1 MAKHD
6 IVLLNVTS
14 SNFETA
20 INDNVARIKGD
31 SDKLFSLQQSG
42 SVDSLISVDSNNPSI
57 TFNARITSSGHISS
71 SFNSTASFGRVNV
84 TRLVGDASQMTN
96 TNEVGHVS
104 SSKQLASRIS
114 GAFTA
119 GFTLEGEN
127 RLISGSRTSTGSFTR
142 VFSNIYVGNASDMH
156 SVNEEGHFSSSAQ
169 LASNISGSFTA
180 GFNLAAASKLSG
192 SATSTGS
199 FGRVEFSSQIAGN
212 AAAVTIDQSGHFS
225 SSAQLADSISGSF
238 IRGFNLESGSLIG
251 TETPIAITTQS
262 IKLDESDDFLKIN
275 PIFVSGSEGDDKLYG
290 ERRFTL
296 SMWLKFNG
304 DNGSRNTFI
313 MAGAQSGALSG
324 LYLWMQSN
332 SITGEFKVK
341 HGSTMDTAN
350 LSGIGGIEI
359 GKWHHLLLSYE
370 SNRPTPNVS
379 GSFLSA
385 LDGRQKTFE
394 VIQSG
399 SYITTTEPPGGGSTI
414 GTYNVSSENTNI
426 TVADI
431 TMWKHSIQSAS
442 SDAGID
448 SGSLITTLFN
458 HGIVPDYTASF
469 STGYPDAYRE
479 KLKFAFN
486 FDSSSYAGSSYSMYD
501 RTGNTGF
508 KLTSNNVDEGKIV
521 SGSGD
526 YPTEGVFYTT
536 GSFTETVASNFSG
549 DASQV
554 TGVGNALPANVLSG
568 SGGIAAQI
576 SGAFTSGFVLQSKT
590 TAISG
595 SATSTGSFGTMV
607 IGSTV
612 GINSSIS
619 DTSGL
624 TGFSRAGL
632 ISSSAQL
639 ATSIS
644 GSFTS
649 GMSLENSLISGSRL
663 STGSFTLVS
672 DVESISGDASQV
684 TGVTLPA
691 GVLSGSAQIASNI
704 SGAFSRG
711 FEFTGATRG
720 QILTASYV
728 GVSGSAFAY
737 AGNATTMSI
746 SSICG
751 SDFDYRKLDL
761 FHGAG
766 IKGDVELSGGTRGA
780 WTVGPNTPAPRS
792 DGFNGGTV
800 GASLFAGGYSAPT
813 TTDNTIKFDGISFH
827 ASADILEARSAVV
840 GAGTQNAAAIFAG
853 QTPVSPYR
861 QYVGYTEHYNGSTW
875 SEQADRT
882 GIETGGGG
890 FGTQNAAV
898 AVGGIVPTSPNYPNA
913 TEIWNGTSWSEGPDA
928 AEQRRQFGSGGSSDA
943 GMLAGGGFHPSG
955 PWPGAQV
962 WNGTTWSSVTNMP
975 QYAFGASL
983 AGDSNRAHVNG
994 AHFQHNGGRLSQV
1007 WNGTAWANGPFW
1019 GTSRYRGFQGTNSAG
1034 IASCNMFVGGS
1045 SPSDSGARSSYVDIY
1060 ETANNST
1067 ASFSRLDIDSLIIG
1081 NFEEKRTG
1089 TIVSS
1094 SLTGYESGHISGAA
1108 QLATSISGSFNKGF
1122 SYAGTI
1128 SGSSASLLK
1137 IQELNL
1143 AGTSNFT
1150 HTDFRK
1156 NWDGSFVQ
1164 TATFGNSLG
1173 ARISGSFIRGFSYQG
1188 TISGSATSTGSF
1200 NQIKSQELFVKEI
1213 VGKRKPISG
1222 SMEHG
1227 TYISGSYKSDSHG
1240 RITIPTFGRGHQVN
1254 TQQFTATGSMNNQ
1267 KYRARAGQ
1275 LFVDNFGRLNMT
1287 VQTGSMVAVAGTW
1300 TEGPDNPF
1308 TSRGVQGVG
1317 FSYAAMEVAGLS
1329 KGTGSAQYDDIA
1341 WSVTADS
1348 THKRDGGVQNK
1359 SVGTVDAAIFIG
1371 HTGGTGG
1378 SASPGNTG
1386 VPNFNDFFE
1395 IWDGVSFSRCGS
1407 GAGRI
1412 SGYSWRHGAA
1422 AKGGS
1427 SNSHIVFGG
1436 DYGWA
1441 GYTRTSC
1448 WNGVN
1453 WEAASYNLNNDR
1465 CYGAG
1470 FGGVSDA
1477 VYAGGNSTAT
1487 PLDTC
1492 TEEWNGATWATAN
1505 ATPSPAAGGGIGH
1518 SQNAGLVA
1526 GPSTTVQE
1534 YDGTSW
1540 SAGTSTLSGTGEH
1553 ASAGSAGSGL
1563 ILQGLG
1569 GSNRFQKWT
1578 GGFITGSADTYNN
1591 FSQNPTGRYLLTN
1604 KLQANYSPGTSGGVT
1619 SGSSDGYGGGY

>member
-1 MAKHD
+1 
-6 IVLLNVTS
+6 
-14 SNFETA
+14 
-20 INDNVARIKGD
+20 
-31 SDKLFSLQQSG
+31 
-42 SVDSLISVDSNNPSI
+42 
-57 TFNARITSSGHISS
+57 
-71 SFNSTASFGRVNV
+71 
-84 TRLVGDASQMTN
+84 
-96 TNEVGHVS
+96 
-104 SSKQLASRIS
+104 
-114 GAFTA
+114 
-119 GFTLEGEN
+119 
-127 RLISGSRTSTGSFTR
+127 
-142 VFSNIYVGNASDMH
+142 
-156 SVNEEGHFSSSAQ
+156 
-169 LASNISGSFTA
+169 
-180 GFNLAAASKLSG
+180 
-192 SATSTGS
+192 
-199 FGRVEFSSQIAGN
+199 
-212 AAAVTIDQSGHFS
+212 
-225 SSAQLADSISGSF
+225 
-238 IRGFNLESGSLIG
+238 
-251 TETPIAITTQS
+251 
-262 IKLDESDDFLKIN
+262 
-275 PIFVSGSEGDDKLYG
+275 
-290 ERRFTL
+290 
-296 SMWLKFNG
+296 
-304 DNGSRNTFI
+304 
-313 MAGAQSGALSG
+313 
-324 LYLWMQSN
+324 
-332 SITGEFKVK
+332 
-341 HGSTMDTAN
+341 MDTAN

-394 VIQSG
+394 VMQSG

-414 GTYNVSSENTNI
+414 GTYNVSSENTNM

-469 STGYPDAYRE
+469 STDYPNAYRE

-486 FDSSSYAGSSYSMYD
+486 FDSSSYAGSKYTMYD
-501 RTGNTGF
+501 RTGNIGF

-590 TAISG
+590 VAISG

-607 IGSTV
+607 IGSTSGV
-612 GINSSIS
+612 NSSIS

-649 GMSLENSLISGSRL
+649 GMAMENSLISGSRL

-800 GASLFAGGYSAPT
+800 GASLFVGGYSAPT

-882 GIETGGGG
+882 GTELGGGG

-898 AVGGIVPTSPNYPNA
+898 AVGGRVDASPNYPNA

-1081 NFEEKRTG
+1081 NFEEKRTS

-1122 SYAGTI
+1122 GYAGTI

-1173 ARISGSFIRGFSYQG
+1173 ARISGSFIRGFS
-1188 TISGSATSTGSF
+1188 
-1200 NQIKSQELFVKEI
+1200 
-1213 VGKRKPISG
+1213 
-1222 SMEHG
+1222 
-1227 TYISGSYKSDSHG
+1227 
-1240 RITIPTFGRGHQVN
+1240 
-1254 TQQFTATGSMNNQ
+1254 
-1267 KYRARAGQ
+1267 
-1275 LFVDNFGRLNMT
+1275 
-1287 VQTGSMVAVAGTW
+1287 
-1300 TEGPDNPF
+1300 
-1308 TSRGVQGVG
+1308 
-1317 FSYAAMEVAGLS
+1317 
-1329 KGTGSAQYDDIA
+1329 
-1341 WSVTADS
+1341 
-1348 THKRDGGVQNK
+1348 
-1359 SVGTVDAAIFIG
+1359 
-1371 HTGGTGG
+1371 
-1378 SASPGNTG
+1378 
-1386 VPNFNDFFE
+1386 
-1395 IWDGVSFSRCGS
+1395 
-1407 GAGRI
+1407 
-1412 SGYSWRHGAA
+1412 
-1422 AKGGS
+1422 
-1427 SNSHIVFGG
+1427 
-1436 DYGWA
+1436 
-1441 GYTRTSC
+1441 
-1448 WNGVN
+1448 
-1453 WEAASYNLNNDR
+1453 
-1465 CYGAG
+1465 
-1470 FGGVSDA
+1470 
-1477 VYAGGNSTAT
+1477 
-1487 PLDTC
+1487 
-1492 TEEWNGATWATAN
+1492 
-1505 ATPSPAAGGGIGH
+1505 
-1518 SQNAGLVA
+1518 
-1526 GPSTTVQE
+1526 
-1534 YDGTSW
+1534 
-1540 SAGTSTLSGTGEH
+1540 
-1553 ASAGSAGSGL
+1553 
-1563 ILQGLG
+1563 
-1569 GSNRFQKWT
+1569 
-1578 GGFITGSADTYNN
+1578 
-1591 FSQNPTGRYLLTN
+1591 
-1604 KLQANYSPGTSGGVT
+1604 
-1619 SGSSDGYGGGY
+1619 